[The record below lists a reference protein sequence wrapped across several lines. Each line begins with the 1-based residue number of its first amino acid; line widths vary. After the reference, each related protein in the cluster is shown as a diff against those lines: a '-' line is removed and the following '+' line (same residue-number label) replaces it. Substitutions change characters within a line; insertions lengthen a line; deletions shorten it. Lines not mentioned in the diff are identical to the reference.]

1 MPFKKND
8 PRINRG
14 GRPVGSKN
22 NATTEIWKKYL
33 ELIEIHFDKL
43 SKEKYC
49 ELIRM
54 TLQVYVFG
62 KPQTKEEALEQI
74 LTHYKWVES
83 FPTGHEIPLFM
94 EEN

>member
-1 MPFKKND
+1 
-8 PRINRG
+8 
-14 GRPVGSKN
+14 
-22 NATTEIWKKYL
+22 
-33 ELIEIHFDKL
+33 
-43 SKEKYC
+43 
-49 ELIRM
+49 M

-83 FPTGHEIPLFM
+83 FPSGHELPLFM

>member
-1 MPFKKND
+1 MTIQTID
-8 PRINRG
+8 
-14 GRPVGSKN
+14 
-22 NATTEIWKKYL
+22 
-33 ELIEIHFDKL
+33 ELLDFIEANFDKL

-83 FPTGHEIPLFM
+83 FPTAHEIPLFM